1 MPTFNT
7 TPNHKIVLNYFFIMH
22 RVASNCQALVQILRN
37 HDIQKHRS
45 KWSAMNKSG
54 VKLHS
59 VKSSYKT
66 PSNKIYEF
74 VKLNHT

>member
-7 TPNHKIVLNYFFIMH
+7 TPNQKIVLNYFFITH

-54 VKLHS
+54 VQLHC
-59 VKSSYKT
+59 VKSSYKKR
-66 PSNKIYEF
+66 SNKMEEL
-74 VKLNHT
+74 VK

>member
-37 HDIQKHRS
+37 HDIQKRRS
-45 KWSAMNKSG
+45 NG
-54 VKLHS
+54 QQ
-59 VKSSYKT
+59 
-66 PSNKIYEF
+66 
-74 VKLNHT
+74 

>member
-22 RVASNCQALVQILRN
+22 RVASNCQALVQILRE
-37 HDIQKHRS
+37 RS
-45 KWSAMNKSG
+45 TVA
-54 VKLHS
+54 
-59 VKSSYKT
+59 SYKT

-74 VKLNHT
+74 VK